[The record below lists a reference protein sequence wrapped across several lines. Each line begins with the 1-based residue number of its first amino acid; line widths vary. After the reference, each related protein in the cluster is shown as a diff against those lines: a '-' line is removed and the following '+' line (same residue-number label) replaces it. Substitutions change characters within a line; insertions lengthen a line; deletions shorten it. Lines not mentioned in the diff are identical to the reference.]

1 MPAQPAVT
9 KDCEETKAPQGPGQ
23 LTDPVPGLWQ
33 ADCACRGQGA
43 AWLLPSGKGSRFTG
57 KGFPLRFGLA
67 SSHVWLSGNSLRLL
81 GCGGQLIRESWGRL
95 FANCN
100 GRLVISWLA
109 CLGLRACLAG

>member
-9 KDCEETKAPQGPGQ
+9 KDCEEAKAPHGPGQ
-23 LTDPVPGLWQ
+23 VTDPVPGLWQ

-43 AWLLPSGKGSRFTG
+43 TWLLPSGKGSRFAG

-67 SSHVWLSGNSLRLL
+67 SSYVWLSGNSLRLL

-109 CLGLRACLAG
+109 CLTG